1 MTTNRI
7 SGKSHESNFIT
18 YHTNLTN
25 SMIINYQKK
34 KSMLKKKAK
43 TLEIFFQNLRE
54 NKDLDNQNNC
64 QIIPLLTILIRK
76 KYFVKSFLKTQLD
89 IQHKIT

>member
-1 MTTNRI
+1 
-7 SGKSHESNFIT
+7 
-18 YHTNLTN
+18 
-25 SMIINYQKK
+25 
-34 KSMLKKKAK
+34 MLKKKAK

-76 KYFVKSFLKTQLD
+76 KYFVKSFLKT
-89 IQHKIT
+89 